1 MSLRVAFFTGY
12 FPLPSETFV
21 LRQVLDLL
29 ARGVDVQ
36 VFAAPPPPGA
46 PRPQAWHEHALERR
60 FHPRQAPTDPA
71 GLALALARRVARAPR
86 SVQGALGLASLREL
100 GWRMRPSVPRALSQ
114 LDLIAAGRFDVVHAH
129 FGHWGVPLAALRA
142 TQPKLRIVTTF
153 HGYDVTVAPG
163 LHGYGMYRR
172 LFQVGDRFTVNSRYL
187 WRRLIALGC
196 PEDRMTQLRMGVSSS
211 EFQCTPRRRTPG
223 EPLRLISIGR
233 LAPMKGFEYAISAV
247 AELARAGHDV
257 RYRIVGDGELKSR
270 LEAQIAQLGLGERV
284 TLLGALPHEAVRREL
299 ASGHLFLLPSAY
311 APAGQVETQGVV
323 VQEAQ
328 ASGLP
333 VLVSQI
339 GGVAEGMIDGE
350 TGFAFQPESPAA
362 IVQAVEKALSRERDW
377 PEMGRRGRQL
387 VEELFDSQRLADDL
401 LQIYQSISAR

>member
-46 PRPQAWHEHALERR
+46 PRPQAWHDHALERR

-247 AELARAGHDV
+247 AELVRAGHDV

>member
-36 VFAAPPPPGA
+36 VFAAAPPPGA

>member
-46 PRPQAWHEHALERR
+46 PRPQAWHDHALERR

-211 EFQCTPRRRTPG
+211 EFQCTPRRRTAG

-233 LAPMKGFEYAISAV
+233 LAPMKGFEYAISAI

>member
-36 VFAAPPPPGA
+36 VFAAAPPPGA

-247 AELARAGHDV
+247 AELVRAGHDV

-333 VLVSQI
+333 VLVSRI

>member
-46 PRPQAWHEHALERR
+46 PRPQAWEEHALERR

-86 SVQGALGLASLREL
+86 SVQRALGRASLREL
-100 GWRMRPSVPRALSQ
+100 GWRMRPSVPRALAQ
-114 LDLIAAGRFDVVHAH
+114 LDLLAAGRFDVVHAH

-153 HGYDVTVAPG
+153 HGYDATVAPG

-196 PEDRMTQLRMGVSSS
+196 PEDRLTQLRMGVSSS
-211 EFQCTPRRRTPG
+211 EFQCTPRHRTPG

-247 AELARAGHDV
+247 AELVRAGHDV

-299 ASGHLFLLPSAY
+299 LSGHLFLLPSAY

-333 VLVSQI
+333 VLVSRI

-362 IVQAVEKALSRERDW
+362 IAQAVEKALARASDW

-387 VEELFDSQRLADDL
+387 VEALFDSHRLADEL

>member
-46 PRPQAWHEHALERR
+46 PRPQAWHDHALERR

>member
-1 MSLRVAFFTGY
+1 VSLRVAFFTGY

-46 PRPQAWHEHALERR
+46 PRPQAWHDHALERR

>member
-29 ARGVDVQ
+29 TRGVDVQ
-36 VFAAPPPPGA
+36 VFAAAPPPGA

-247 AELARAGHDV
+247 AELVRAGHDV